1 MGVILGRASANTAWR
16 SHPCRHKWIDDM
28 SCPPPC
34 PAIMPR
40 PWLPPQTL
48 TRLPRPSAV
57 SLLAL
62 LLLMLIG
69 QIADLVVL
77 PSAMA
82 QVPVTQAPAGDVL
95 VDDPQLAAKLQAE
108 LLSEIRQL
116 TFDGKRAGEG
126 YFSKDGKQIVF
137 QSEREAGNPFFQ
149 IYTMDREN
157 GDVHRISPGIGK
169 TTCAWIHPDGQ
180 RVLYASTQFDPAAE
194 QKQLDEIAFRAS
206 GEKRRYSWDYDP
218 AYDLVAFNTHT
229 NETQRLTEE
238 DGYDAEGSYS
248 PDGEW
253 ICFASNRRAYTGEL
267 TAEERALFEIDPA
280 SAMDLYRMRSDGSQL
295 ERLTTAIGY
304 DGGPFYSP
312 DGEQV
317 CFRRFSRDGVTAE
330 IMLMNADGSN
340 QRAITQLKHMSW
352 APFFHPS
359 GDYLIFATNLH
370 GFGNFELYM
379 VDAAGQQ
386 APVRVTYR
394 DGFDGLPAFDPSGDT
409 LVWTSNGGGSQSQL
423 FEASWN
429 DAHARDLLGLS
440 VQPTPRDPNAA
451 GHASETSA
459 ADAASLAEAAESA
472 KLTAPGFLA
481 ADVGRH
487 IDYLCRPELGGRL
500 TGTEGERLATAYV
513 AAYLESLGLQPAG
526 RDGTF
531 FHEFE
536 FVSDVKLGESNS
548 LKLSRVAGD
557 ELNSNDAALQAGEAD
572 QEGAQEADQAAVREA
587 VSKATQPDSYAL
599 DEEWRPVFFSQEGQI
614 DPTAIVFA
622 GYGIVAPAETAAVD
636 GESDADRAEYDSY
649 VHLDVTDKWVLV
661 FRQMPQDITPE
672 RRQHLARY
680 SGARYKAMVARDRGA
695 KGLIFVSGPT
705 SPLRSRL
712 MPLEMDGTLGGSSLA
727 VLSVADAVAEQ
738 WLSAAGEDLREI
750 QTGLDQGE
758 MAMGFE
764 LPGIRLEANI
774 DIEPITARGRNVLA
788 LLPGY
793 NPAEAATAADGVLP
807 MVVVGAHIDH
817 LGAGTGAGSL
827 AKEDERGG
835 VHRGADDNASG
846 VAGMLEIAQYLAG
859 EMLPPRQ
866 VHKHDIL
873 FAAWSGEELGLRGSQ
888 AFADDFAKLYP
899 NRKQSSSTSLQ
910 PAVVANLNMDMIG
923 RLRDSLVLQ
932 GIGSSDYWTRAIERR
947 NAVVRLSLTLQND
960 SHLPTDASTFFL
972 HGVPILSAFTGS
984 HDEYHTPRD
993 VPELINYE
1001 GAAQVARLMALI
1013 ARDLVMAEQTPQY
1026 QEQEAE
1032 PQMRAN
1038 LTAYLGTVPDYA
1050 QSDLKGV
1057 KLAGVTKG
1065 APADLAGL
1073 QAGDVIVELAGRKI
1087 ENIYDYT
1094 YAIEALKVGQETS
1107 IKIQRGAEQLKL
1119 AVTPASRQ

>member
-1 MGVILGRASANTAWR
+1 MFNTA
-16 SHPCRHKWIDDM
+16 
-28 SCPPPC
+28 
-34 PAIMPR
+34 
-40 PWLPPQTL
+40 
-48 TRLPRPSAV
+48 
-57 SLLAL
+57 
-62 LLLMLIG
+62 
-69 QIADLVVL
+69 
-77 PSAMA
+77 
-82 QVPVTQAPAGDVL
+82 TQ
-95 VDDPQLAAKLQAE
+95 
-108 LLSEIRQL
+108 
-116 TFDGKRAGEG
+116 
-126 YFSKDGKQIVF
+126 
-137 QSEREAGNPFFQ
+137 
-149 IYTMDREN
+149 
-157 GDVHRISPGIGK
+157 
-169 TTCAWIHPDGQ
+169 
-180 RVLYASTQFDPAAE
+180 
-194 QKQLDEIAFRAS
+194 
-206 GEKRRYSWDYDP
+206 
-218 AYDLVAFNTHT
+218 
-229 NETQRLTEE
+229 ETQRLTHEE
-238 DGYDAEGSYS
+238 GYDAEGSYS
-248 PDGEW
+248 PDGQW
-253 ICFASNRRAYTGEL
+253 ICFASNRRAYAGEL
-267 TAEERALFEIDPA
+267 TEDEQALFENDPA
-280 SAMDLYRMRSDGSQL
+280 SAMDLYRMRSDGSQV

-312 DGEQV
+312 DGQQV

-330 IMLMNADGSN
+330 IMLMDADGSN
-340 QRAITQLKHMSW
+340 QRAITHLKHMSW

-359 GDYLIFATNLH
+359 GDYLIFATNVH
-370 GFGNFELYM
+370 GFGNFELYL

-394 DGFDGLPAFDPSGDT
+394 DGFDGLPVFDPTGDT
-409 LVWTSNGGGSQSQL
+409 LVWTSNSGSAQSQL
-423 FEASWN
+423 FEARWS
-429 DAHARDLLGLS
+429 DADARRLLGLS
-440 VQPTPRDPNAA
+440 EHTTPADPKAA
-451 GHASETSA
+451 GHASDLSPDASA
-459 ADAASLAEAAESA
+459 DESASLAEAAKSA

-481 ADVGRH
+481 ADIGRH

-536 FVSDVKLGESNS
+536 FVADVKLGEANA
-548 LKLSRVAGD
+548 LKLTRLDASQSGA
-557 ELNSNDAALQAGEAD
+557 NDAAQGASDAAQKPGKDKKDGKA
-572 QEGAQEADQAAVREA
+572 AQEATQ
-587 VSKATQPDSYAL
+587 KATEQSAQPDSYAL
-599 DEEWRPVFFSQEGQI
+599 NEDWRPVFFSHEGRI
-614 DPTAIVFA
+614 DPAAIVFA

-636 GESDADRAEYDSY
+636 GESGADRAEYDSY

-680 SGARYKAMVARDRGA
+680 SGARFKAMVARERGA

-705 SPLRSRL
+705 SPLRTRL

-727 VLSVADAVAEQ
+727 VLSVADSVAEQ
-738 WLSAAGEDLREI
+738 WLKAAGEDLREI

-774 DIEPITARGRNVLA
+774 DIEPITAVGRNVLA
-788 LLPGY
+788 VLPGY
-793 NPAEAATAADGVLP
+793 QPAESATAANAVLP

-817 LGAGTGAGSL
+817 LGTGSGAGSL

-846 VAGMLEIAQYLAG
+846 VAGMLEIAQYLTG
-859 EMLPPRQ
+859 EMLPPRP

-899 NRKQSSSTSLQ
+899 HRNQLASAGLY
-910 PAVVANLNMDMIG
+910 PAIIANLNMDMIG

-932 GIGSSDYWTRAIERR
+932 GIGSSPYWTGAIERR
-947 NAVVRLSLTLQND
+947 NAVVRLPLTLQD
-960 SHLPTDASTFFL
+960 DCHLPTDASTFFL

-1001 GAAQVARLMALI
+1001 GTAQVARLMALI
-1013 ARDLVMAEQTPQY
+1013 ARDLVMAEQAPEY
-1026 QEQEAE
+1026 REQEAQ

-1073 QAGDVIVELAGRKI
+1073 QPGDVIIELAGRKI

-1107 IKIQRGAEQLKL
+1107 VKVQRGAEMLKL
-1119 AVTPASRQ
+1119 ALTPASRQ

>member
-1 MGVILGRASANTAWR
+1 M
-16 SHPCRHKWIDDM
+16 PCQSPR
-28 SCPPPC
+28 PT
-34 PAIMPR
+34 IMPR
-40 PWLPPQTL
+40 PWLPKQTL
-48 TRLPRPSAV
+48 ARLPRPSAMF
-57 SLLAL
+57 LLAL
-62 LLLMLIG
+62 LLSMTTQVVG
-69 QIADLVVL
+69 LVVL
-77 PSAMA
+77 PSAVA
-82 QVPVTQAPAGDVL
+82 QAPAGDVL
-95 VDDPQLAAKLQAE
+95 VDDPPLAAKMQAE

-126 YFSKDGKQIVF
+126 YFSSDGKRIVF
-137 QSEREAGNPFFQ
+137 QSEREPGNPFFQ

-194 QKQLDEIAFRAS
+194 QKQIDEIAFRAS
-206 GEKRRYSWDYDP
+206 GEKRRYTWDYDP
-218 AYDLVAFNTHT
+218 AYDLVAFNTST
-229 NETQRLTEE
+229 NETQRLTDEE
-238 DGYDAEGSYS
+238 GYDAEGSYS

-253 ICFASNRRAYTGEL
+253 ICFASNRRAYAGEL
-267 TAEERALFEIDPA
+267 TEEEQALFENDPA
-280 SAMDLYRMRSDGSQL
+280 SAMDLYRMRSDGSQV

-312 DGEQV
+312 DGQQV

-359 GDYLIFATNLH
+359 GDYLIFATNVH

-394 DGFDGLPAFDPSGDT
+394 DGFDGLPVFDPSGDT

-440 VQPTPRDPNAA
+440 EQPTPADLNAA
-451 GHASETSA
+451 GHASEISA
-459 ADAASLAEAAESA
+459 ADAASLAEAAESV

-536 FVSDVKLGESNS
+536 FVSDVKLGEANS
-548 LKLSRVAGD
+548 LKLSRVSTD
-557 ELNSNDAALQAGEAD
+557 EPNSNDAALKAGEA
-572 QEGAQEADQAAVREA
+572 AQQAAQQSA
-587 VSKATQPDSYAL
+587 LPDSYAL
-599 DEEWRPVFFSQEGQI
+599 DEDWRPVFFSHEGRI

-750 QTGLDQGE
+750 QTGLDQGD

-793 NPAEAATAADGVLP
+793 NPAEAATAAGGGLP

-817 LGAGTGAGSL
+817 LGSGTGAGSL
-827 AKEDERGG
+827 AKEEERGG

-859 EMLPPRQ
+859 EMLPPRP

-888 AFADDFAKLYP
+888 AFADDFAELYP
-899 NRKQSSSTSLQ
+899 NRQQSSSTSLQ

-923 RLRDSLVLQ
+923 RLRDSLILQ
-932 GIGSSDYWTRAIERR
+932 GIGSSDYWTGAIERR
-947 NAVVRLSLTLQND
+947 NAVVRLPLTLQND
-960 SHLPTDASTFFL
+960 CHLPTDASTFFL

-1013 ARDLVMAEQTPQY
+1013 ARDLVMAEQAPEY

-1107 IKIQRGAEQLKL
+1107 IKIQRGAEQRKL

>member
-1 MGVILGRASANTAWR
+1 MPHQLPFANILAIASASMLR
-16 SHPCRHKWIDDM
+16 RQMH
-28 SCPPPC
+28 
-34 PAIMPR
+34 
-40 PWLPPQTL
+40 QTL
-48 TRLPRPSAV
+48 LRCMLKLRLPMRLQRRLLMMIMV
-57 SLLAL
+57 SLVA
-62 LLLMLIG
+62 G
-69 QIADLVVL
+69 TTFPAVIA
-77 PSAMA
+77 
-82 QVPVTQAPAGDVL
+82 QAPAETPAEAPVETPAEDVL
-95 VDDPQLAAKLQAE
+95 VDDPPLAAKLQAE

-116 TFDGKRAGEG
+116 TFDGERAGEG
-126 YFSKDGKQIVF
+126 YFSADGKQIVF
-137 QSEREAGNPFFQ
+137 QSEREPGNPFFQ
-149 IYTMDREN
+149 IYTMNREN

-180 RVLYASTQFDPAAE
+180 RILYASTQYDPAAK

-218 AYDLVAFNTHT
+218 AYDLVVFDTAT
-229 NETQRLTEE
+229 NETGRLTHEE
-238 DGYDAEGSYS
+238 GYDAEGSYS
-248 PDGEW
+248 PDGQW
-253 ICFASNRRAYTGEL
+253 VCFASNRRAYSGEL
-267 TAEERALFEIDPA
+267 TEQEQTLFAVDPA

-312 DGEQV
+312 DGLQV
-317 CFRRFSRDGVTAE
+317 CFRRFSPDGVTAE
-330 IMLMNADGSN
+330 IMLMDADGSN
-340 QRAITQLKHMSW
+340 QRAITQLERLSW
-352 APFFHPS
+352 APYFHPS
-359 GDYLIFATNLH
+359 GDYLIFATNVH
-370 GFGNFELYM
+370 GFGNFELYL
-379 VDAAGQQ
+379 VDAAGQH
-386 APVRVTYR
+386 APVRATYR
-394 DGFDGLPAFDPSGDT
+394 DGFDGLPVFDPTGNT
-409 LVWTSNGGGSQSQL
+409 LLWTSNGGGAQSQI

-429 DAHARDLLGLS
+429 DAQARKLLGLD
-440 VQPTPRDPNAA
+440 QLPTSTNS
-451 GHASETSA
+451 HASVPSAESSAETPTQ
-459 ADAASLAEAAESA
+459 DAASVAEAAKSA

-481 ADVGRH
+481 ADIGRH

-500 TGTEGERLATAYV
+500 TGTDGERMATAYV

-526 RDGTF
+526 CDGTF

-548 LKLSRVAGD
+548 LKLSRVEAD
-557 ELNSNDAALQAGEAD
+557 EPDAPEAAHRADAA
-572 QEGAQEADQAAVREA
+572 AANSPHPIA
-587 VSKATQPDSYAL
+587 YAI
-599 DEEWRPVFFSQEGQI
+599 DEDWRPVFFSHEGHI

-636 GESDADRAEYDSY
+636 GESNADRAEYDSY

-661 FRQMPQDITPE
+661 FRQMPQDISPE

-727 VLSVADAVAEQ
+727 VLSVADPVAED
-738 WLSAAGEDLREI
+738 WMKSADEDLREL
-750 QTGLDQGE
+750 QSALDQGQ

-764 LPGIRLEANI
+764 LPGIRLQANI
-774 DIEPITARGRNVLA
+774 DIEPVTAAGRNVLA

-793 NPAEAATAADGVLP
+793 QSEEPVADKSSEHSARNSGADATLP

-859 EMLPPRQ
+859 EMQPPRP

-888 AFADDFAKLYP
+888 AFADDFAQLYP
-899 NRKQSSSTSLQ
+899 DRKLASGKTLQ

-932 GIGSSDYWTRAIERR
+932 GIGSSTYWTGAIERR
-947 NAVVRLSLTLQND
+947 NAVVRLPLTLQND
-960 SHLPTDASTFFL
+960 CHLPTDASTFFL

-1001 GAAQVARLMALI
+1001 GTARVARLMALV
-1013 ARDLVMAEQTPQY
+1013 ARDLVMAEQPPEY

-1038 LTAYLGTVPDYA
+1038 LTAYLGTVPDYG
-1050 QSDLKGV
+1050 QSELKGV

-1065 APADLAGL
+1065 APAELAGL
-1073 QAGDVIVELAGRKI
+1073 QAGDVIIELAGRKI

-1107 IKIQRGAEQLKL
+1107 VKIQRGAEQLKL
-1119 AVTPASRQ
+1119 TLTPTSRQ

>member
-1 MGVILGRASANTAWR
+1 MPCQPPFLISVTNPSLPVESLSRFTLRSA
-16 SHPCRHKWIDDM
+16 
-28 SCPPPC
+28 
-34 PAIMPR
+34 
-40 PWLPPQTL
+40 LP
-48 TRLPRPSAV
+48 
-57 SLLAL
+57 LLV
-62 LLLMLIG
+62 LLLMAISLIAG
-69 QIADLVVL
+69 PVAL
-77 PSAMA
+77 PNATA
-82 QVPVTQAPAGDVL
+82 QVPAADVL
-95 VDDPQLAAKLQAE
+95 VDDPPLAAKLQGA
-108 LLSEIRQL
+108 LLSEVRQL
-116 TFDGKRAGEG
+116 TFDGQRAGEG
-126 YFSKDGKQIVF
+126 YFSADGRQIVF
-137 QSEREAGNPFFQ
+137 QSEREPGNPFFQ
-149 IYTMDREN
+149 IYIMDREN
-157 GDVHRISPGIGK
+157 GDVHRVSPGIGK

-206 GEKRRYSWDYDP
+206 GEKRRYTWDYDP
-218 AYDLVAFNTHT
+218 AYDLVVFNTRT
-229 NETQRLTEE
+229 NETQRLTVEE
-238 DGYDAEGSYS
+238 GYDAEGSYS
-248 PDGEW
+248 PDGQW
-253 ICFASNRRAYTGEL
+253 ICFASNRRAYSGEL
-267 TAEERALFEIDPA
+267 TEEEQALFENDPA
-280 SAMDLYRMRSDGSQL
+280 SAMDLYRMRSDGSGG

-312 DGEQV
+312 DGQQV

-330 IMLMNADGSN
+330 IMLMDADGSN
-340 QRAITQLKHMSW
+340 QRAITQLEHMSW

-359 GDYLIFATNLH
+359 GDYLIFATNVH
-370 GFGNFELYM
+370 GFGNFELYL

-394 DGFDGLPAFDPSGDT
+394 DGFDGLPVFDPTGNT
-409 LVWTSNGGGSQSQL
+409 LVWTSNSGSSQSQL
-423 FEASWN
+423 FEATWD
-429 DAHARDLLGLS
+429 DAHARQLLGLS
-440 VQPTPRDPNAA
+440 EQPTAGNPNA
-451 GHASETSA
+451 GGEASGTSPNVSA
-459 ADAASLAEAAESA
+459 ADAASLVEAAKSA

-536 FVSDVKLGESNS
+536 FVSDVQLGKSNT
-548 LKLSRVAGD
+548 LKLSRVATSQSGSI
-557 ELNSNDAALQAGEAD
+557 EAAQTAG
-572 QEGAQEADQAAVREA
+572 GAVEE
-587 VSKATQPDSYAL
+587 STLPDLYTL
-599 DEEWRPVFFSQEGQI
+599 DEDWRPVFFSHEGHI

-622 GYGIVAPAETAAVD
+622 GYGIVAPADTAAVD

-727 VLSVADAVAEQ
+727 VLSVADSLAEQ
-738 WLSAAGEDLREI
+738 WFSAAGEDLREI

-764 LPGIRLEANI
+764 LPGISLEANI

-793 NPAEAATAADGVLP
+793 HPAEAATAAEGVLP

-817 LGAGTGAGSL
+817 LGTGSGAGSL
-827 AKEDERGG
+827 AKEDERDG

-859 EMLPPRQ
+859 EMLPPRP

-888 AFADDFAKLYP
+888 AFADDFAELYP
-899 NRKQSSSTSLQ
+899 NRQQSSGTSLQ

-932 GIGSSDYWTRAIERR
+932 GIGSSPYWTGAIERR
-947 NAVVRLSLTLQND
+947 NAVVRLPLTLQND
-960 SHLPTDASTFFL
+960 CHLPTDASTFFL

-1001 GAAQVARLMALI
+1001 GTAQVARLMALI
-1013 ARDLVMAEQTPQY
+1013 ARDLVMAEQAPEY

-1107 IKIQRGAEQLKL
+1107 LKIQRGAELLKL